1 MKLRSPI
8 CSAPLLVATAS
19 LFACAPPAKSPE
31 ASAPAKTEAAPAAAE
46 PAAAAPT
53 DAATALPEAIAAE
66 IRKEYVFEGMETR
79 YLDGAVD
86 LDGDGTNEIVVHV
99 VGGGACGT
107 GGCPTLVYR
116 KEGEGYRRV
125 STISVSRPPI
135 RVAGERSNGW
145 RNLVVHIGGGG
156 GATGDVEMLFD
167 GTSYPGNPTGGS
179 AGTRP
184 FGDGAADV
192 LIADFTDF
200 SAARPL
206 P

>member
-1 MKLRSPI
+1 MKLRSSTS
-8 CSAPLLVATAS
+8 SALLLVATAS
-19 LFACAPPAKSPE
+19 FVACTPPAKSPE

-46 PAAAAPT
+46 PAAAAPS
-53 DAATALPEAIAAE
+53 DAAMTLPAAIAAD
-66 IRKEYVFEGMETR
+66 IRKEFAFEGMETR

-86 LDGDGTNEIVVHV
+86 LDGDGTNEVVVHV

-167 GTSYPGNPTGGS
+167 GTRYPGNPTAGS

-184 FGDGAADV
+184 FRDGRAEV
-192 LIADFTDF
+192 LITDFADF
-200 SAARPL
+200 SAAKPL

>member
-1 MKLRSPI
+1 MKLRSSTS
-8 CSAPLLVATAS
+8 SALLLVASAS
-19 LFACAPPAKSPE
+19 LFACASPAKSPE
-31 ASAPAKTEAAPAAAE
+31 ASAPAKTEAAE

-53 DAATALPEAIAAE
+53 DATTLPEAIAAD
-66 IRKEYVFEGMETR
+66 IRKEFVFEGMETR

-156 GATGDVEMLFD
+156 GATGDIEMLFD
-167 GTSYPGNPTGGS
+167 GTSYPSNPTAGS

-184 FGDGAADV
+184 FGDGTADV
-192 LIADFTDF
+192 LIADFADF
-200 SAARPL
+200 SATRPL